1 MQKTSAI
8 LVIALL
14 GLTACN
20 TGSDLDRAIV
30 GGLIGCAA
38 GEVYQDGECLSG
50 AAVGAA
56 AGALSDDI

>member
-1 MQKTSAI
+1 MQKTYAI

-14 GLTACN
+14 GLTACD

-50 AAVGAA
+50 AAIGAA
-56 AGALSDDI
+56 GGALADDF